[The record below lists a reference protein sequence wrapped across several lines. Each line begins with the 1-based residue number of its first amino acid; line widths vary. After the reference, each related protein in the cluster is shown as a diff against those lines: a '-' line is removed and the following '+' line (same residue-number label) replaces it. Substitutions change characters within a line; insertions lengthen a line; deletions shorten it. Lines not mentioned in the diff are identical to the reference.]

1 LEDDTKILREKV
13 AILELEK
20 SVREK
25 RAELA
30 DLRLEKKGLEDKLT
44 GPWQTSV
51 KQPGHIRKKLL

>member
-1 LEDDTKILREKV
+1 
-13 AILELEK
+13 
-20 SVREK
+20 VREK